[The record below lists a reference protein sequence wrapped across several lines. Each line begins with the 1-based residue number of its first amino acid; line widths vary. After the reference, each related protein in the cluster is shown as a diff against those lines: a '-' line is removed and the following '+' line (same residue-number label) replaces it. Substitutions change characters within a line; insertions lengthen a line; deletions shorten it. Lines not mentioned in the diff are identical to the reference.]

1 MKSTMGIILTGGKND
16 RLKELA
22 EMRSSTAVPIGGK
35 YRVIDFVLSNMVNSG
50 IKNIGVLTQY
60 SFRSLMDHL
69 GSGKEWDL
77 DRRNEGLFIFPPYL
91 AGEHSGWYQ
100 GSADAM
106 YHNITFLKRSYE
118 EYVLVAQGNC
128 VYKMLF
134 DDMLDYHIKKNAD
147 ITIAY
152 RDMSD
157 FPREELSFMGVMT
170 MDENRRVVDFKEK
183 HKNPESTICLM
194 GIYILKRELLI
205 ALLEECNSHGK
216 YDFVKDV
223 IINKLP
229 TLNIYGYKFEGYWRN
244 LNSINAYYRINMEM
258 LNPEIRYQLFEQ
270 HGKVYTKVK
279 DEPPAKYNEE
289 AEVRNSIIADGCIIE
304 GTVINSVLFRGV
316 TIKRNA
322 VVKDCIIMQDSV
334 IEEDVDIES
343 LIIDKNVYLSKG
355 IRLKGM
361 VNFPI
366 TIGKNAVI

>member
-1 MKSTMGIILTGGKND
+1 
-16 RLKELA
+16 
-22 EMRSSTAVPIGGK
+22 
-35 YRVIDFVLSNMVNSG
+35 
-50 IKNIGVLTQY
+50 
-60 SFRSLMDHL
+60 
-69 GSGKEWDL
+69 
-77 DRRNEGLFIFPPYL
+77 
-91 AGEHSGWYQ
+91 
-100 GSADAM
+100 M

-170 MDENRRVVDFKEK
+170 MDENGRVVDFKEK
-183 HKNPESTICLM
+183 HKNPESTICSM
-194 GIYILKRELLI
+194 GIYILRRELLI

-361 VNFPI
+361 ANFPI

>member
-1 MKSTMGIILTGGKND
+1 MKSTMGMILTGGKNN

-50 IKNIGVLTQY
+50 ITNIGVLTQY

-77 DRRNEGLFIFPPYL
+77 DRRNEGLFVFPPYL
-91 AGEHSGWYQ
+91 SGEHSGWYQ

-106 YHNITFLKRSYE
+106 YHNITFLKRSFE
-118 EYVLVAQGNC
+118 EYVVVAQGNC

-134 DDMLDYHIKKNAD
+134 DGMLDYHISQKAD

-157 FPREELSFMGVMT
+157 FPAEELSYMGVMK
-170 MDENRRVVDFKEK
+170 MEDNGRVIDFKEK
-183 HKNPESTICLM
+183 HKNPQSTICSM

-205 ALLEECNSHGK
+205 SLLEECISLGK

-223 IINKLP
+223 IINKLK
-229 TLNIYGYKFEGYWRN
+229 TLNIYGYRFDGYWRN
-244 LNSINAYYRINMEM
+244 LSTINAYYRINMEM
-258 LNPEIRYQLFEQ
+258 LSPQIRSQLFDEY
-270 HGKVYTKVK
+270 GKVYTKVK

-289 AEVRNSIIADGCIIE
+289 AEVSNSIIADGCIVE

-316 TIKRNA
+316 TVKRDA
-322 VVKDCIIMQDSV
+322 FVKDCIIMQDSM
-334 IEEDVDIES
+334 IEQDVKIEN
-343 LIIDKNVYLSKG
+343 LIVDKNVVLSKG
-355 IRLKGM
+355 INLKGM
-361 VNFPI
+361 DSFPI
-366 TIGKNAVI
+366 IIGKDATI